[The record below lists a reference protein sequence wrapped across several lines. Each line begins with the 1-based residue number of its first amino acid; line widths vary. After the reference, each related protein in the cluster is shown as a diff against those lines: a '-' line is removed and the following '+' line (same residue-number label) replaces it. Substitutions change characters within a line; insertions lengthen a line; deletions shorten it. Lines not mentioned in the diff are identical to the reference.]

1 MPASGDPEL
10 LLLVR
15 RACKLIE
22 QLDAIEND
30 PWHLWQC
37 YANPGERC
45 ILPACGSE
53 IKALG
58 EALRHGVE
66 RKNRL

>member
-10 LLLVR
+10 LLLVL
-15 RACKLIE
+15 RACELIE

-30 PWHLWQC
+30 LWHLWQC
-37 YANPGERC
+37 YAALGARRFV
-45 ILPACGSE
+45 LAYGSE

-58 EALRHGVE
+58 EALQRAVE

>member
-1 MPASGDPEL
+1 MMPASGDPEL

-15 RACKLIE
+15 RACELIE

-37 YANPGERC
+37 YAAPGEC
-45 ILPACGSE
+45 LPAYGSE

-58 EALRHGVE
+58 EALQRALD
-66 RKNRL
+66 RKTKF